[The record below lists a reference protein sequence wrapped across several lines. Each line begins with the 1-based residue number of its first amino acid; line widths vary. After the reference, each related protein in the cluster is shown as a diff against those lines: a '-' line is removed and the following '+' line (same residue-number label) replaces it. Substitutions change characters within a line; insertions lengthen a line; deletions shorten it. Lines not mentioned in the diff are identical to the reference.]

1 MFFFSFDILERAAF
15 TEAIAA
21 KAAFAKALD
30 NSVNRM
36 LKIVGPQISELAAI
50 HYEHV
55 EEIELLAVWSLTNS
69 KFL

>member
-1 MFFFSFDILERAAF
+1 MLFFSFDILERAAF

-21 KAAFAKALD
+21 KAAFAKALN

-55 EEIELLAVWSLTNS
+55 EEIKLLAVRSLTNS
-69 KFL
+69 EFL